1 MTEPLNSSSLGAMG
15 SLLRKLDELL
25 RTEERAQ
32 GLIGDLRI
40 IRTKM
45 EELLKVD
52 SPPHTVKYWMNEARE
67 LSYDMEIC
75 VDLFVHS
82 SQPEALPDKLAW
94 IFTWHKEILGFL
106 ARVKEVNE
114 RCERYNLVPN
124 SSRTKI
130 IASHQLQTL
139 YEEPDPFGMEEPT
152 NKLLEWLMLKDHG
165 EDEDKLNVVS
175 VLGDEGVG
183 KSTLVKRLWRVSED
197 NKFQF
202 NCRAFVQAAKKP
214 DTRMILRSILSQVHP
229 QKPPECSS
237 KVPNLIRYL
246 RGHLQDKRYFIVID
260 DLWDISVWNIVRQA
274 FPQRKCRIITAT
286 TIENVAR
293 ACCSYDSNNI
303 VNVYRLRD
311 SEAKK
316 LFIDR
321 AFGSKKICPSQFNDV
336 TDKVT
341 GKCGGLPLAIICT
354 ARLVANQP
362 ETEQEQLLDYVNN
375 SLPSNLRTKS
385 SSTEILTQVL
395 NLCYSRLPCSLRTCL
410 LYLSMYPENYLFLKE
425 DLVKQWMAEDF
436 ICALDGNDIA
446 DVAGGYFDELV
457 SLGMIQRMD
466 MINSNKKGLLSYTV
480 HPVVFDF
487 VRCKSTEDN
496 FVTTI
501 DYSQSTAVVLTEKVR
516 RLSLHF
522 GSATYATTPACV
534 EVSQVRSLSFMGLL
548 GCMPS
553 IAEFMLVRVVILHIH
568 SDDGDTKFSLEE
580 ICKLLQLRYLQV
592 QCNVTVVLPHQMR
605 SLKHLETVE
614 INAGVEYVPPDMFH
628 ASRLL
633 HVRLVGTMTSQTR
646 TFPSVDDSGSIV
658 PSPPVFLQSFE
669 LLPPICIFSRIPLWF
684 RELHKLRVLEIVVRK
699 LRNTIDA
706 LEKLPVLKHLSLYV
720 RTPTEVS
727 IIFIKDVFPSL
738 EYFKFVCGVLSLVFL
753 EEALPQLRKLKL
765 VFNAHEGEQYRN
777 MMLVGIRHL
786 SSLEEVVGSIGLAPD
801 AVESD
806 RVAAASAFKGAIR
819 KHPRHRSF
827 EQVKMVDPVDEDDD
841 DPWMKLTGS
850 CSQRREESSNERE
863 VPRWKLA
870 FQSPPQHIIFAG
882 SNIKDRDGR
891 PLEVI
896 LVDTDTGSPLSKL
909 RPGRLSKLRRRPLSK
924 LRPGPLSKLR
934 IEFVPLEGDYIGLF
948 GDYCTADEFQRAV
961 VRERQGKLLT
971 GQVRIIMRD
980 GRATVGELQFSDKS
994 SWSHCRRFRIGARVV
1009 PGSYD
1014 GGRIAEAITENFMV
1028 IDDEHETYGRKYY
1041 APVLGDSVWRLDKI
1055 GKDSA
1060 FHSKLKRNNI
1070 ETVQEFLRML
1080 MVKPDQ
1086 LRAILGDGMTDDM
1099 WEATTKHARTC
1110 DPGNKV
1116 YAYSSAGGTIY
1127 TNSIFNLVKVE
1138 IGGIECPLHQLN
1150 SDQTM
1155 LVRQLSLEAY
1165 EHPGKLM
1172 ELQKRSSPSLCPLQE
1187 IH

>member
-1 MTEPLNSSSLGAMG
+1 
-15 SLLRKLDELL
+15 
-25 RTEERAQ
+25 
-32 GLIGDLRI
+32 
-40 IRTKM
+40 
-45 EELLKVD
+45 
-52 SPPHTVKYWMNEARE
+52 
-67 LSYDMEIC
+67 
-75 VDLFVHS
+75 VDLFVHARE
-82 SQPEALPDKLAW
+82 PEALPDKLAW
-94 IFTWHKEILGFL
+94 IFTWHKEILDFMP
-106 ARVKEVNE
+106 RVKEVNE
-114 RCERYNLVPN
+114 RCERYNLVP

-139 YEEPDPFGMEEPT
+139 HEEPDPFGMEEPT
-152 NKLLEWLMLKDHG
+152 NKLLEWLMLKEHC

-175 VLGDEGVG
+175 VLGEEGVG

-229 QKPPECSS
+229 QEPPQCSS
-237 KVPNLIRYL
+237 KVPNLIHDL

-260 DLWDISVWNIVRQA
+260 ELWDISVWNIVRRA

-286 TIENVAR
+286 AIENVAR
-293 ACCSYDSNNI
+293 ACCSYESNNI
-303 VNVYRLRD
+303 VNVYRLHD

-316 LFIDR
+316 IFIDR

-336 TDKVT
+336 TDKIT

-362 ETEQEQLLDYVNN
+362 ETEQGQHLDYVNN
-375 SLPSNLRTKS
+375 SLPNNLRTQS

-646 TFPSVDDSGSIV
+646 TFPSVDDWWSVV

-669 LLPPICIFSRIPLWF
+669 LLPPICIFSRIPQWF
-684 RELHKLRVLEIVVRK
+684 HRLSKLRILEIVVRK
-699 LRNTIDA
+699 LRNSIDA
-706 LEKLPVLKHLSLYV
+706 LEELPVLRHLSLYV
-720 RTPTEVS
+720 RTPTEAS
-727 IIFIKDVFPSL
+727 IIFRKDVFPAL
-738 EYFKFVCGVLSLVFL
+738 EYFKFVCGVLSLGFL
-753 EEALPQLRKLKL
+753 KESLPKLGKLNL
-765 VFNAHEGEQYRN
+765 VFNAHKWEQYYSN
-777 MMLVGIRHL
+777 MNVVGISHL

-819 KHPRHRSF
+819 KHPRLGSF

-850 CSQRREESSNERE
+850 C
-863 VPRWKLA
+863 RWKLA

-896 LVDTDTGSPLSKL
+896 LVDMDTGSPLSKL
-909 RPGRLSKLRRRPLSK
+909 RPGPLS
-924 LRPGPLSKLR
+924 
-934 IEFVPLEGDYIGLF
+934 IEFVPLKGDYIGLF
-948 GDYCTADEFQRAV
+948 GDYCTADEFQRAIV
-961 VRERQGKLLT
+961 KQREGKLLT
-971 GQVRIIMRD
+971 GQVRINMRD

-1014 GGRIAEAITENFMV
+1014 GGRIAEAITETFMVMV
-1028 IDDEHETYGRKYY
+1028 IDDEHEMYGRKYY

-1086 LRAILGDGMTDDM
+1086 LRAILGGGMTDDM
-1099 WEATTKHARTC
+1099 WEETTKHARTC
-1110 DPGNKV
+1110 DPGGKV
-1116 YAYSSAGGTIY
+1116 YVYTAGDCTIY
-1127 TNSIFNLVKVE
+1127 VNSVFNLVKVE
-1138 IGGIECPLHQLN
+1138 IDGTGCPLQQLN
-1150 SDQTM
+1150 WDQM
-1155 LVRQLSLEAY
+1155 ELVLQLILEAY
-1165 EHPGKLM
+1165 EHRH
-1172 ELQKRSSPSLCPLQE
+1172 ELQETNAPIFVGNATDNIALLLTRFKEQARADTQPFFNNMVPNRCVIQ
-1187 IH
+1187 

>member
-1 MTEPLNSSSLGAMG
+1 
-15 SLLRKLDELL
+15 
-25 RTEERAQ
+25 
-32 GLIGDLRI
+32 
-40 IRTKM
+40 
-45 EELLKVD
+45 
-52 SPPHTVKYWMNEARE
+52 
-67 LSYDMEIC
+67 
-75 VDLFVHS
+75 
-82 SQPEALPDKLAW
+82 
-94 IFTWHKEILGFL
+94 
-106 ARVKEVNE
+106 
-114 RCERYNLVPN
+114 
-124 SSRTKI
+124 
-130 IASHQLQTL
+130 
-139 YEEPDPFGMEEPT
+139 
-152 NKLLEWLMLKDHG
+152 
-165 EDEDKLNVVS
+165 
-175 VLGDEGVG
+175 
-183 KSTLVKRLWRVSED
+183 
-197 NKFQF
+197 
-202 NCRAFVQAAKKP
+202 
-214 DTRMILRSILSQVHP
+214 
-229 QKPPECSS
+229 
-237 KVPNLIRYL
+237 
-246 RGHLQDKRYFIVID
+246 
-260 DLWDISVWNIVRQA
+260 
-274 FPQRKCRIITAT
+274 
-286 TIENVAR
+286 
-293 ACCSYDSNNI
+293 
-303 VNVYRLRD
+303 
-311 SEAKK
+311 
-316 LFIDR
+316 
-321 AFGSKKICPSQFNDV
+321 
-336 TDKVT
+336 
-341 GKCGGLPLAIICT
+341 
-354 ARLVANQP
+354 
-362 ETEQEQLLDYVNN
+362 
-375 SLPSNLRTKS
+375 
-385 SSTEILTQVL
+385 
-395 NLCYSRLPCSLRTCL
+395 
-410 LYLSMYPENYLFLKE
+410 MYPENYLFLKE

-1116 YAYSSAGGTIY
+1116 YVYTAGDCTIY
-1127 TNSIFNLVKVE
+1127 VNSVFNLVKVE
-1138 IGGIECPLHQLN
+1138 IGGTVCPLQQLN
-1150 SDQTM
+1150 WDQVS
-1155 LVRQLSLEAY
+1155 LVLLLIIEAY
-1165 EHPGKLM
+1165 EHRH
-1172 ELQKRSSPSLCPLQE
+1172 ELQETNEVVFVDNATDNIALLRTRFKEQALADTQPFFNNMVPNPWVIQ
-1187 IH
+1187 

>member
-1 MTEPLNSSSLGAMG
+1 MSTVS
-15 SLLRKLDELL
+15 
-25 RTEERAQ
+25 
-32 GLIGDLRI
+32 
-40 IRTKM
+40 
-45 EELLKVD
+45 V
-52 SPPHTVKYWMNEARE
+52 TVK
-67 LSYDMEIC
+67 
-75 VDLFVHS
+75 
-82 SQPEALPDKLAW
+82 P
-94 IFTWHKEILGFL
+94 
-106 ARVKEVNE
+106 
-114 RCERYNLVPN
+114 
-124 SSRTKI
+124 
-130 IASHQLQTL
+130 
-139 YEEPDPFGMEEPT
+139 
-152 NKLLEWLMLKDHG
+152 
-165 EDEDKLNVVS
+165 
-175 VLGDEGVG
+175 
-183 KSTLVKRLWRVSED
+183 
-197 NKFQF
+197 
-202 NCRAFVQAAKKP
+202 
-214 DTRMILRSILSQVHP
+214 
-229 QKPPECSS
+229 
-237 KVPNLIRYL
+237 
-246 RGHLQDKRYFIVID
+246 
-260 DLWDISVWNIVRQA
+260 
-274 FPQRKCRIITAT
+274 
-286 TIENVAR
+286 
-293 ACCSYDSNNI
+293 
-303 VNVYRLRD
+303 
-311 SEAKK
+311 KK

-646 TFPSVDDSGSIV
+646 TFPSVDDWWSVV

-684 RELHKLRVLEIVVRK
+684 RELRKLRILEIVVRK
-699 LRNTIDA
+699 LWNSIYA
-706 LEKLPVLKHLSLYV
+706 LDELPVLRHLSLYV
-720 RTPTEVS
+720 RTPTKA
-727 IIFIKDVFPSL
+727 IINFRKGVFPAL
-738 EYFKFVCGVLSLVFL
+738 EYFKFVCGVLVLAFQ
-753 EEALPQLRKLKL
+753 EETLPKLRKLKL
-765 VFNAHEGEQYRN
+765 VFNAHKGEQYKRN
-777 MMLVGIRHL
+777 MILVGIRHL

-806 RVAAASAFKGAIR
+806 RIVAESAFKDAIR
-819 KHPRHRSF
+819 KHPRHGSF
-827 EQVKMVDPVDEDDD
+827 EQVEKIDDPVDEG
-841 DPWMKLTGS
+841 DPVWTLKMKTGKEKGAFL
-850 CSQRREESSNERE
+850 R
-863 VPRWKLA
+863 KLK
-870 FQSPPQHIIFAG
+870 PP
-882 SNIKDRDGR
+882 S
-891 PLEVI
+891 
-896 LVDTDTGSPLSKL
+896 
-909 RPGRLSKLRRRPLSK
+909 
-924 LRPGPLSKLR
+924 
-934 IEFVPLEGDYIGLF
+934 
-948 GDYCTADEFQRAV
+948 
-961 VRERQGKLLT
+961 
-971 GQVRIIMRD
+971 
-980 GRATVGELQFSDKS
+980 
-994 SWSHCRRFRIGARVV
+994 
-1009 PGSYD
+1009 
-1014 GGRIAEAITENFMV
+1014 
-1028 IDDEHETYGRKYY
+1028 
-1041 APVLGDSVWRLDKI
+1041 LGDSVWVLENITKE
-1055 GKDSA
+1055 GP
-1060 FHSKLKRNNI
+1060 FHNNLELSNI
-1070 ETVQEFLRML
+1070 KTVKEFLRML
-1080 MVKPDQ
+1080 MVDPDQ
-1086 LRAILGDGMTDDM
+1086 LRAILGDGMTDGM
-1099 WEATTKHARTC
+1099 WEETTKHARTC
-1110 DPGNKV
+1110 YPGNKV

-1172 ELQKRSSPSLCPLQE
+1172 ELQKRSPPSLCRYPPSLGDSVWVLENITKEGTFHNNLEHSNIKTVQEFLRMLMVHPDQLRAILGDGMTDGMWEETTKHARTCYPGAKVYVYTAGDCTIYVNSVFNLVKVEIGGTVCPLQQLNWDQVSLVLLLIIE
-1187 IH
+1187 AYEHRHELQETNEVVFVDNATDNIALLRTRFKEQARADTQPFFNNMVPNPWVIQ